1 MNKFQQKW
9 AMEEFEAGR
18 LAMGEMGNGVVLEDI
33 EFQENMKKT
42 DQFYD
47 HAFEQ
52 YISDLISVN
61 RSLPDR

>member
-1 MNKFQQKW
+1 MD
-9 AMEEFEAGR
+9 EFEAGR
-18 LAMGEMGNGVVLEDI
+18 LALGEMGNGIILENVD
-33 EFQENMKKT
+33 FRENIKKNE
-42 DQFYD
+42 QFFD